1 MSCCVQIFMS
11 CVLIWKHKKHP
22 MSRTCAGWCLFQQ
35 FLHMDIADM
44 WNWDSFKSTQICPS
58 KIRKYSLRFDSTKHT
73 TLQCGYFSQ
82 YKLRTCYD
90 KWQLFH
96 FLTHLMTL
104 WWHIMRWLV
113 ITLVITLVMTGDSLV
128 MTLTT
133 IGEGLMMI
141 LVMIMMALITFVT
154 TLTTL
159 DNSDNLLPVA
169 HA

>member
-1 MSCCVQIFMS
+1 
-11 CVLIWKHKKHP
+11 
-22 MSRTCAGWCLFQQ
+22 
-35 FLHMDIADM
+35 
-44 WNWDSFKSTQICPS
+44 
-58 KIRKYSLRFDSTKHT
+58 
-73 TLQCGYFSQ
+73 
-82 YKLRTCYD
+82 
-90 KWQLFH
+90 
-96 FLTHLMTL
+96 
-104 WWHIMRWLV
+104 
-113 ITLVITLVMTGDSLV
+113 MTGDSLV